1 MNNYL
6 NGWTQR
12 DGELIN
18 RAWAWDSERGAEG
31 QRTDRED
38 KSAGD
43 HIRRMIY
50 RGQTVGDVM
59 LAGQI
64 CWGSH

>member
-12 DGELIN
+12 DGGLIN

-50 RGQTVGDVM
+50 RR
-59 LAGQI
+59 QI
-64 CWGSH
+64 CWG